1 MPIIGS
7 LAGASSR
14 GLGGLGFLSSGLSG
28 DFVLLGTA
36 VATGSETNM
45 TFNNINNSYKNLFLV
60 TSLRSSSTGDGAG
73 VVMRF
78 NNDTASNYTWTN
90 LAAYRQS
97 TSSSRNSSIGTS
109 ETYIYYEVAPCEGN
123 TSNAFGSGIIDIVN
137 YTGNTFKHAIAYS
150 GYMPSNP
157 GTRYSYQQV
166 RAGNWRNNNPI
177 TRIDLN
183 SFGATFI
190 SGSKV
195 SLYGVK

>member
-14 GLGGLGFLSSGLSG
+14 GLGGLGFPLSGLVG

-36 VATGSETNM
+36 VSTGSETNM
-45 TFNNINNSYKNLFLV
+45 TFNNITSNYKNLFLV
-60 TSLRSSSTGDGAG
+60 TSLRPASNSDGAS
-73 VVMRF
+73 VTMRF

-90 LAAYRQS
+90 LAAYRIG
-97 TSSSRNSSIGTS
+97 TSSSRDSSIATS
-109 ETYIYYEVAPCEGN
+109 QSYIYYEVAPTE
-123 TSNAFGSGIIDIVN
+123 TSTTNAFGSCIIDIVN

-157 GTRYSYQQV
+157 GSRYSYQQI
-166 RAGNWRNNNPI
+166 RAGNWRNTNPI

-183 SFGATFI
+183 SFGSTFI
-190 SGSKV
+190 SGSKA

>member
-14 GLGGLGFLSSGLSG
+14 GYGGLGFPSSGLAG
-28 DFVLLGTA
+28 DFVLLGTV

-45 TFNNINNSYKNLFLV
+45 TFNNITSSYKNLFLV
-60 TSLRSSSTGDGAG
+60 TSLRSSSSGDGAG
-73 VVMRF
+73 VTMRF
-78 NNDTASNYTWTN
+78 NNDTASNYTSTN

-97 TSSSRNSSIGTS
+97 TSSSRNSSIATNES
-109 ETYIYYEVAPCEGN
+109 YIYYEVAPSEGN
-123 TSNAFGSGIIDIVN
+123 TTYAFGSAIIDIVN

-157 GTRYSYQQV
+157 GSRYSYQQV
-166 RAGNWRNNNPI
+166 RAGNWRNTNAV

-183 SFGATFI
+183 SFGSTFI
-190 SGSKV
+190 SGSKA